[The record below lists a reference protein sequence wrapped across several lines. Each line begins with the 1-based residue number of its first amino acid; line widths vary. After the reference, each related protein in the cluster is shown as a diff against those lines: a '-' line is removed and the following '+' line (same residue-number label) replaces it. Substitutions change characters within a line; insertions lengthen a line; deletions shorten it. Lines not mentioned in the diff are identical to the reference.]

1 MLKKIGKIMK
11 SNKLKIIFF
20 VLFLTVLD
28 IYAQEFN
35 VSVDKSTVA
44 QNERFQIYF
53 TFQNGDLNKL
63 SNFKPPTFK
72 GLNILSG
79 PNESRSMQI
88 INGQVSGSL
97 TYSFIV
103 LSPEIGKAEVGSAS
117 INYSGSTLH
126 SDPITINVVKG
137 TSTNRQVQK
146 HLGISEEELNKNVFI
161 KAIPNKTRVKQG
173 EQLTVTY
180 KLYTKLNISS
190 PQISKLPTYN
200 GFWSED
206 IDMPQNIQFG
216 IEMYNG
222 ERYRAAIIKKVAL
235 FATKSGTLTLTP
247 FELKVPVIVK
257 SKRNTNDIFD
267 DFFNDSFF
275 GRTET
280 IDHETK
286 SNSLKITVDPLPSE
300 NVPKSFSGAVGNFDF
315 SVDLDKKDVDVNEAI
330 TVKVRISG
338 TGNIA
343 LLKLPDI
350 NFPAGFEK
358 YEPKTSEKISR
369 TNIISGRKNI
379 EFLIVPRIPGVKE
392 IPPLEFTYFDLKKNK
407 YVTLKSQPFT
417 VNVKEGK
424 GTYAQTASGYTKE
437 DVKLLNEDIRFIK
450 TSNESFIKKENVAKI
465 SLFFWLALI
474 LPLGILLSL
483 IVITNKQ
490 NKLAGNI
497 SLLKYQ
503 KALKNAKLKMRDAN
517 KSLEGND
524 LAEYYNNLSSALFNY
539 LGDKLGIQ
547 QAEFTLDRALEKL
560 KSNNVDE
567 NFIDNLKKISEK
579 CEFARFAPNA
589 VGSDK
594 DRLLYKSIE
603 KIIEKLDS
611 SINSKK

>member
-1 MLKKIGKIMK
+1 MLKKIGNVMKII
-11 SNKLKIIFF
+11 KLKIILFS
-20 VLFLTVLD
+20 LFLAAINL
-28 IYAQEFN
+28 YAQDFK

-63 SNFKPPTFK
+63 SNFRPPTFK
-72 GLNILSG
+72 GLKVLSG

-97 TYSFIV
+97 TYSFVV
-103 LSPEIGKAEVGSAS
+103 LAPKIEKVEVGSAS
-117 INYSGSTLH
+117 IDYGGSTLH
-126 SDPITINVVKG
+126 SDPTTITVVKG
-137 TSTNRQVQK
+137 NSTTRQVQK

-161 KAIPNKTRVKQG
+161 RAIPNKTEVKQG
-173 EQLTVTY
+173 EQLTVIY

-206 IDMPQNIQFG
+206 LDLPKNIQFS
-216 IEMYNG
+216 IEMYKG

-235 FATKSGTLTLTP
+235 FATKSGDLALTP

-280 IDHETK
+280 IDHVTK
-286 SNSLKITVDPLPSE
+286 SNSLKIKVDPLTNK
-300 NVPKSFSGAVGNFDF
+300 NVPKSFSGAVGHFNF

-330 TVKVRISG
+330 TVKARISG

-358 YEPKTSEKISR
+358 YEPKTSEKISKI
-369 TNIISGRKNI
+369 NLVSGRKNI

-407 YVTLKSQPFT
+407 YITLKSQPFT

-437 DVKLLNEDIRFIK
+437 DVKLLNEDIRFIN
-450 TSNESFIKKENVAKI
+450 TSNTGFIKKENVAKI

-474 LPLGILLSL
+474 LPFGILLSL

-503 KALKNAKLKMRDAN
+503 KALKNAKLKMKDAN
-517 KSLEGND
+517 KSLEENNLSG
-524 LAEYYNNLSSALFNY
+524 YYNNLSSALFNY

-560 KSNNVDE
+560 KSKNVDE
-567 NFIDNLKKISEK
+567 NFINHLKNISEK

-594 DRLLYKSIE
+594 DRVLYKSIE
-603 KIIEKLDS
+603 DIIEKLDS
-611 SINSKK
+611 SINGK